1 MKASVIDKL
10 RKGWVFDMRVRKVV
24 LGLMSL
30 VLLGLGIYLLPL
42 IQVDA
47 AEQIQV
53 NIHYHRFSG
62 DYDGWNIWSWL
73 SGKEGARYEFNGEDE
88 FGKVATFNMDVDA
101 GTNEI
106 GFIVRYSTESN
117 DWEQK
122 DTTDDRF
129 MNISYAKDEVI
140 DIYVVQGEASFGY
153 GENEMNIGPKLLSAS
168 FVDTSTIEFSVT
180 KAFDIADENIINKLT
195 ITDKEGKTYNI
206 ASVTSAQGT
215 EVTEG
220 VITTVESLPIGGN
233 YILEFGDY
241 GTMAISGNNLFTTK
255 EFEDAFF
262 YGGDD
267 LGATWSKDKTAFRLW
282 APTATEVIINLFE
295 SGKGDKRIES
305 IPMNKDVNGTWYL
318 EKTGDLHG
326 VYYTYSVTV
335 GDSTKEAV
343 DPYAKATGANGDRA
357 MVVNL
362 VSTNPEGFVNEKK
375 PEFVNPTD
383 AIIYE
388 LHIRDFS
395 IDKNSGIK
403 NKGKYLAFTEKATS
417 TKSGV
422 KTGLDHLVDLG
433 ITHLHLLPTFDYATV
448 DETTLMNNDFNW
460 GYDPENYNVP
470 EGSYSTDPHHGEV
483 RINEFK
489 QMVASLHENG
499 IRVVMDVVYNHTSA
513 SADSNLN
520 KVVPGY
526 YYRMTEDGQFSNAS
540 GCGNETASERA
551 MVRKYIVDSVVYWA
565 TEYHI
570 DGFRF
575 DLMGIHD
582 IETMNAVREALDK
595 VDPSIIIYGEGWTA
609 GGSPLPESERAL
621 KANMSSLDPRIAAFS
636 DDIRDGIKGSVFTA
650 EENGYVSG
658 KEGMEETIKFGIVA
672 STNHN
677 QIDYSKINYSSF
689 PWAKEPTQ
697 TITYASAH
705 DNLTLWDKLASS
717 NPSDSEEDRI
727 KMNMLSSAI
736 VLTSQGTPFIH
747 AGEESLRSK
756 PLDESATL
764 FDHNSYKSPDSVNS
778 LRWDRK
784 GEYSEVY
791 DYYKGLIEFRKD
803 HSALRMTM
811 TSDIQANLKFMDG
824 LDPNVVAYTIENF
837 PNGEQSEAILVIFN
851 ANKSETTVNIPEGNW
866 NVYVDGNKAG
876 TKVLKS
882 IDGGKATVEP
892 ISAMVLV
899 KEDKPAEDIIDD
911 SVQDSTDTISSQEVD
926 SDSSKGIIKVF
937 AILGV
942 VILCAVGAFFAIKKN
957 KKK

>member
-1 MKASVIDKL
+1 MRLRNVI
-10 RKGWVFDMRVRKVV
+10 

-30 VLLGLGIYLLPL
+30 VLIGLGVYLLPL

-47 AEQIQV
+47 AEQIEV

-62 DYDGWNIWSWL
+62 DYEGWNIWSWL
-73 SGKEGARYEFNGEDE
+73 SGKEGADYEFNGEDE
-88 FGKVATFNMDVDA
+88 FGKIATFNLDVDA

-129 MNISYAKDEVI
+129 MNIAYAKDGVI
-140 DIYVVQGEASFGY
+140 DIYVVQGESSFGY

-168 FVDTSTIEFSVT
+168 FLDTSTIEFSVT
-180 KAFDIADENIINKLT
+180 KAFDITDNDIINKLT
-195 ITDKEGKTYNI
+195 ITDKEGYTYSI
-206 ASVTSAQGT
+206 DRVTSSQG
-215 EVTEG
+215 TEG
-220 VITTVESLPIGGN
+220 VITTALSLPIGGN
-233 YILEFGDY
+233 YILEFGEY
-241 GTMAISGNNLFTTK
+241 GAMTISGNNLFTTK

-267 LGATWSKDKTAFRLW
+267 LGATWTKDKTAFRLW
-282 APTATEVIINLFE
+282 APTASEVVINFFE
-295 SGKGDKRIES
+295 SGKGDKCLES

-357 MVVNL
+357 MVINL
-362 VSTNPEGFVNEKK
+362 NSTNPEGFVDDKK
-375 PEFVNPTD
+375 PDFVDHTD

-403 NKGKYLAFTEKATS
+403 NRGKYLAFTEKGTS

-448 DETTLMNNDFNW
+448 DETTLMNNEFNW

-513 SADSNLN
+513 SADSNFN

-551 MVRKYIVDSVVYWA
+551 MVRKYIVDSVV
-565 TEYHI
+565 
-570 DGFRF
+570 
-575 DLMGIHD
+575 
-582 IETMNAVREALDK
+582 
-595 VDPSIIIYGEGWTA
+595 
-609 GGSPLPESERAL
+609 
-621 KANMSSLDPRIAAFS
+621 
-636 DDIRDGIKGSVFTA
+636 
-650 EENGYVSG
+650 
-658 KEGMEETIKFGIVA
+658 
-672 STNHN
+672 
-677 QIDYSKINYSSF
+677 
-689 PWAKEPTQ
+689 
-697 TITYASAH
+697 
-705 DNLTLWDKLASS
+705 
-717 NPSDSEEDRI
+717 
-727 KMNMLSSAI
+727 
-736 VLTSQGTPFIH
+736 
-747 AGEESLRSK
+747 
-756 PLDESATL
+756 
-764 FDHNSYKSPDSVNS
+764 
-778 LRWDRK
+778 
-784 GEYSEVY
+784 
-791 DYYKGLIEFRKD
+791 
-803 HSALRMTM
+803 
-811 TSDIQANLKFMDG
+811 
-824 LDPNVVAYTIENF
+824 
-837 PNGEQSEAILVIFN
+837 
-851 ANKSETTVNIPEGNW
+851 
-866 NVYVDGNKAG
+866 
-876 TKVLKS
+876 
-882 IDGGKATVEP
+882 
-892 ISAMVLV
+892 
-899 KEDKPAEDIIDD
+899 
-911 SVQDSTDTISSQEVD
+911 
-926 SDSSKGIIKVF
+926 
-937 AILGV
+937 
-942 VILCAVGAFFAIKKN
+942 
-957 KKK
+957 